1 MRYYFSGSIDA
12 VSNKYGFEYIRTMAL
27 KQGFLPMI
35 FGLIYFLISFGTTF
49 MWYNFLSCFA
59 VAVTMFIM
67 QCIFCHKF
75 PNAINVVFLWAYTF
89 IFMEEYSMSAYMLF
103 SNLVSINDI
112 NMLLLFVDAI
122 AAVII
127 VANLIVV
134 LVNFIRSFRHESIRR
149 TTGSCEL
156 KLFDEKLSGVAMNN
170 DRALVN
176 FEYEYDEIKEVY
188 TYNERYNG
196 KALYNFVLVPKAG
209 NELYLSLSGN
219 ITAREEIRYIL
230 KQLEK
235 GEKPYPKKA
244 CVKCGFYLIDDR
256 CPNCQKYEAV

>member
-1 MRYYFSGSIDA
+1 
-12 VSNKYGFEYIRTMAL
+12 
-27 KQGFLPMI
+27 
-35 FGLIYFLISFGTTF
+35 
-49 MWYNFLSCFA
+49 
-59 VAVTMFIM
+59 MFIM
-67 QCIFCHKF
+67 QCIFGHKF
-75 PNAINVVFLWAYTF
+75 PNAVNVVFLWVYTF
-89 IFMEEYSMSAYMLF
+89 IFIEEYLLSAYNLFVNVSSIYDFDMLMLF
-103 SNLVSINDI
+103 INAVVSIVLTVN
-112 NMLLLFVDAI
+112 FVT
-122 AAVII
+122 
-127 VANLIVV
+127 V

-176 FEYEYDEIKEVY
+176 FEYEYNEIKEVY

-196 KALYNFVLVPKAG
+196 KAIYNFVLVPKAG

-244 CVKCGFYLIDDR
+244 CIKCGFYLIDDR
-256 CPNCQKYEAV
+256 CPNCQKYVAV